1 MKYDAAFEALKRANP
16 EPDPAALVR
25 GMNQRPQPT
34 TTVVRDHPVAA
45 PVRARRSFR
54 WRPLLAGGMA
64 GLALV
69 TLMLVPWNDGRN
81 VLNSLWPSPT
91 DIVNQYMEAR
101 NAYDSERASALMS
114 DDAFLL
120 DVPRMSREE
129 LDLGFE
135 SLRVYGMQFVPFD
148 CTNRSG
154 STLVRC
160 TYQMNSRLS
169 EIVGFGAVEG
179 RIQFLVDDGLI
190 TTLVHDFNFD
200 DYAPN
205 VFEPYVQWLDD
216 EQPGVSEQLFVVDG
230 GVITPILTPAALDLA
245 QRYLDEYD
253 RFVNA

>member
-25 GMNQRPQPT
+25 GLNQRPEPT

-64 GLALV
+64 VLALV

-81 VLNSLWPSPT
+81 VLDSLWPSPT
-91 DIVNQYMEAR
+91 DVAEQYMEAR

-114 DDAFLL
+114 DDAFVL
-120 DVPRMSREE
+120 DVHRMSREE

-135 SLRVYGMQFVPFD
+135 SLRVYGMQYTPFD
-148 CTNRSG
+148 CTNRAG

-160 TYQMNSRLS
+160 TYQMDSRLS
-169 EIVGFGAVEG
+169 EIVGYPPVEG
-179 RIQFLVDDGLI
+179 RIEFLVEDGRI
-190 TTLVHDFNFD
+190 TSLVHDFNFA
-200 DYAPN
+200 DYAPT
-205 VFEPYVQWLDD
+205 VFDPYIEWLE
-216 EQPGVSEQLFVVDG
+216 EQHPGAREQLFVVDD
-230 GVITPILTPAALDLA
+230 GVVTPILTEASLALAAS
-245 QRYLDEYD
+245 YLDEYE
-253 RFVNA
+253 RFING